1 MWYRALWSH
10 RLMDLA
16 KTNDL
21 CGLHPFGGCNR
32 LLEQYQ
38 QIGRALLA
46 YEQVLCGA
54 LIPAQ
59 RLVREFSAG
68 VAFVPV
74 EVLESYL
81 DDLLDLG
88 VRDESLFIKKPRPA
102 KRALLLMCT
111 AVVGLCGAV
120 FAWEGDLTAALLPAL
135 LVTTFLA
142 GIGSAM
148 YFLPRTKVIRRFS
161 FATVVSR
168 EVASRRGIDKTDMG
182 SFATRFLRGEMWK
195 LNDRTTASSL
205 PPYPARAALRYYH

>member
-1 MWYRALWSH
+1 
-10 RLMDLA
+10 MDLA

-21 CGLHPFGGCNR
+21 CGFHPFGGCNR

-59 RLVREFSAG
+59 RLVREFSAA

-88 VRDESLFIKKPRPA
+88 VTDESLFIKKPRPA
-102 KRALLLMCT
+102 KRAMLLMAT
-111 AVVGLCGAV
+111 ALIGLSGAV
-120 FAWEGDLTAALLPAL
+120 CVWEGDLTAAVLPAL

-161 FATVVSR
+161 LATVVSR
-168 EVASRRGIDKTDMG
+168 EVASRRGLDKTDMG
-182 SFATRFLRGEMWK
+182 SFATRFLRGDMWK
-195 LNDRTTASSL
+195 LNDRSPGSAL